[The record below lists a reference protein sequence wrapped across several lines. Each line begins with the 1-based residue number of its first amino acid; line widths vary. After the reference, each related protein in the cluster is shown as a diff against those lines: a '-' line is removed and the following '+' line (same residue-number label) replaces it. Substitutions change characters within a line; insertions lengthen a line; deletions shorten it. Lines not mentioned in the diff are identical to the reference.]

1 MIFLIV
7 SIDLI
12 KPYDNVYKID
22 LSGDNQI
29 AYISSRLKPLRV
41 QVFENGQLAKNY
53 EIDVFLVSPNDVQKY
68 KIKTDTSGYAIF
80 IPPKPQFEG
89 LYRVI
94 FYKDENFLN
103 FKYTIINKLYLIF
116 AILEMIGGFV
126 IFLYGMEKLNRGVNT
141 FAGPTIRGFL
151 KKFSENRIFSFVIGI
166 ISTIAIQSSS
176 AVNVMLV
183 SFVDAGL
190 LSLKSA
196 LSIALGAGIGT
207 TFITQLIS
215 FGIFELSL
223 LLVIIG
229 YILKRGEGRIRS
241 YGNAVFGI
249 GLLFF
254 SIKMMSSASYSLTIF
269 PVFNSFFELVN
280 NNATFG
286 ILFSAVFTAV
296 VHSSAAVMGFA
307 ISLAFQNVLDLRG
320 GIYVVLGAN
329 VGTTVTAIIASLKA
343 GTSGKQIAFANFFY
357 KFLTFLIILIFINP
371 FIFIVERTDSSI
383 TRQIANAH
391 TLFNIIGAL
400 IFLPFLN
407 IASKFFKS
415 LFKESAQ
422 ISSLP
427 DPSIFENS
435 SIAIAVAHR
444 KIIEMSSLIEDMLN
458 KIPEMIITR
467 NPSLISKVELL
478 DENIDK
484 IREEVV
490 IYLIK
495 LQKMEMTEEEGRK
508 VSIISSIVD
517 EFEAIGDVISK
528 NIVRNLYKVYNEGL
542 VFSKEGVE
550 DLLEFHKEVM
560 ISFQIMN
567 IALLDFD
574 KDKAKEGFER
584 RVLINTLLD
593 KHHQKHFLRLRAMIQ
608 ESVLTSSVHVELL
621 NNLERINYHISEI
634 CKEIMNEM

>member
-1 MIFLIV
+1 MIFLV
-7 SIDLI
+7 ASIDLV
-12 KPYDNVYKID
+12 KPYDDVYKID

-29 AYISSRLKPLRV
+29 AYISSNLKPLRV

-53 EIDVFLVSPNDVQKY
+53 EITVFLISPNDVQKY
-68 KIKTDTSGYAIF
+68 KIRTDSLGYAIF
-80 IPPKPQFEG
+80 NPPKPQFEG

-94 FYKDENFLN
+94 FYKDESFLN
-103 FKYTIINKLYLIF
+103 FKYSVIDRFYILF
-116 AILEMIGGFV
+116 AVLEMIGGFV
-126 IFLYGMEKLNRGVNT
+126 IFLYGMEKLNRGVNA

-151 KKFSENRIFSFVIGI
+151 KKFSENRIFSFIVGI

-176 AVNVMLV
+176 AINVMLV
-183 SFVDAGL
+183 SFVNAGL

-196 LSIALGAGIGT
+196 FSIALGAGIGT

-223 LLVIIG
+223 FLVIIG
-229 YILKRGEGRIRS
+229 YILKRREGRVRA

-269 PVFNSFFELVN
+269 PVFNSFFEIVN
-280 NNATFG
+280 SNATFG
-286 ILFSAVFTAV
+286 ILFSAIFTSI
-296 VHSSAAVMGFA
+296 VHSSSAVIGFA
-307 ISLAFQNVLDLRG
+307 ISLAFQNVIDLKG
-320 GIYVVLGAN
+320 GIYIVLGAN
-329 VGTTVTAIIASLKA
+329 IGTTLTALIASLKS
-343 GTSGKQIAFANFFY
+343 GPSGKQIAFANFFY
-357 KFLTFLIILIFINP
+357 KFLTFLLILIFINP
-371 FIFIVERTDSSI
+371 FISIVERTDSSL

-391 TLFNIIGAL
+391 TLFNVIGAIL
-400 IFLPFLN
+400 FLPFLN
-407 IASKFFKS
+407 IITRLFRN
-415 LFKESAQ
+415 LFKETSQ
-422 ISSLP
+422 ISFLP

-458 KIPEMIITR
+458 KVPDMIITR
-467 NPSLISKVELL
+467 NPSLINRVELG
-478 DENIDK
+478 DEHVDK
-484 IREEVV
+484 IREEII

-495 LQKMEMTEEEGRK
+495 LQKIEMTEEEGKK

-528 NIVRNLYKVYNEGL
+528 NIVRNLYKIYSEGL
-542 VFSKEGVE
+542 VFSKEGIE

-567 IALLDFD
+567 VALLDFD
-574 KDKAKEGFER
+574 KNKAKEGFER
-584 RVLINTLLD
+584 RALVNALLD
-593 KHHQKHFLRLRAMIQ
+593 KHHQKHFSRLRAMIQ

-634 CKEIMNEM
+634 CKEIISD